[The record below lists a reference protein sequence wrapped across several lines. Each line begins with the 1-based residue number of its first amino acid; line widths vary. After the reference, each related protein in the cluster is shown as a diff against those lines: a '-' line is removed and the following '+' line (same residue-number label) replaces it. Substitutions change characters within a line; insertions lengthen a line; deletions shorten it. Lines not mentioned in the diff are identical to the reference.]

1 MTTMP
6 TLFISH
12 GGPNIVLDDT
22 PARSYLQG
30 LSTLLPGKPKA
41 IVIVSAHFETDGV
54 AVVTDPN
61 PGMIYDFGGFAP
73 ELYKKVYS
81 ANGDAALADDVFERL
96 KKADLDPHTYEKR
109 GYDHGT
115 WTPLL
120 LAFPEA
126 DIPVVQVSID
136 PKRDA
141 AWHYAIGKALAGLRD
156 EGVLLIGS
164 GHITHNLR
172 AFFSSFRN
180 GAAAD
185 PVLAGKVEAFT
196 DWFAEKLAAGDR
208 DSILHWKEQAPFPA
222 ENHPTDEHLM
232 PIFFAFGAAG
242 EGAKAER
249 VHDSKQMGFFA
260 FDSYLFH

>member
-1 MTTMP
+1 MTSMP

-12 GGPNIVLDDT
+12 GGPNIVLDAT
-22 PARSYLQG
+22 PARAYLEN
-30 LSTLLPGKPKA
+30 LSTLLPAEPKA

-54 AVVTDPN
+54 AVVTDPS
-61 PGMIYDFGGFAP
+61 PGTIHDFGGFAP
-73 ELYKKVYS
+73 ELYKLVYP
-81 ANGDAALADDVFERL
+81 AMGDPALAPTVFDRL
-96 KKADLDPHTYEKR
+96 QEAGLAPHTYEKR

-120 LAFPEA
+120 LAYPDA
-126 DIPVVQVSID
+126 RIPVVQVSID

-141 AWHYAIGKALAGLRD
+141 AWHYRIGRALADLRK

-172 AFFSSFRN
+172 AFFTVFRH
-180 GAAAD
+180 GEMVD
-185 PVLAGKVEAFT
+185 PALAEKVDAFT
-196 DWFAEKLAAGDR
+196 GWFAERLAAGDTEAIM
-208 DSILHWKEQAPFPA
+208 DWKARAPFPA

-232 PIFFAFGAAG
+232 PIFFAYGAAG
-242 EGAKAER
+242 EGARAER
-249 VHDSKQMGFFA
+249 VHASKQMGFFA